1 MLRALYSVSH
11 AISMRRTVYI
21 CLKQC
26 INSSFVEVASV
37 TGVWP
42 SSTGL
47 SKSRGEVGGRE
58 SVCVSESRCASLHAG
73 RPPRDKCYAQ

>member
-26 INSSFVEVASV
+26 INSSLVEVASV

-42 SSTGL
+42 SSTEGVRGH
-47 SKSRGEVGGRE
+47 RGEKKGQC
-58 SVCVSESRCASLHAG
+58 VCLRVSKVRLA
-73 RPPRDKCYAQ
+73 RPPWGLQ